1 METIHL
7 TETELAV
14 LNVIKEQPLT
24 SFQILKKVES
34 ISMILVLYTVIDD
47 LKNKGIVKSYIEQNV
62 KYHCVA

>member
-34 ISMILVLYTVIDD
+34 IRMILSLYTIIDE
-47 LKNKGIVKSYIEQNV
+47 LKSKGIVHSYVEENQ
-62 KYHCVA
+62 KYHYAS